1 MNKKSRRNFLKSAAG
16 ITGAGLFGVPA
27 LATSIYDNTIKLA
40 HAELITRELG
50 NTGIRIP
57 VVSMGVMNANNPNL
71 LKAAWNSGMR
81 HFDTAW
87 YYQGGNNEKM
97 IGAVLKELNIE
108 RDDVTI
114 ATKVPLFGQ
123 DNKGEGNDRKKL
135 FLSRFEESLTRLQMD
150 YVDILYYHMPENLE
164 QINNPY
170 ILEAFNELKEQKK
183 IRFKG
188 FSSHTYWPDLLDDAV
203 ERGFYEVILLS
214 FNYSMS
220 HDTRTYEAMKKAHA
234 AGIGMVAMKTQC
246 QQDWYKQNLPAETQK
261 YYEGK
266 IMHTALLKWVL
277 RHDFI
282 TTAIPGFTTFQQLE
296 EDMTV
301 AYNLDYT
308 EDEKLFLTDQKVDLA
323 IQEVCRH
330 CGQCTGNCPKNTDI
344 PSLMRT
350 HMYAYAYGNS
360 LMASQT
366 LSQIDRGRGIDN
378 CENCDECIAKCINR
392 VPVASRVSELK
403 TLYC

>member
-27 LATSIYDNTIKLA
+27 LGTGIYDKKISLDN
-40 HAELITRELG
+40 AELITRELG

-123 DNKGEGNDRKKL
+123 DSKGEGNDRKKL

-164 QINNPY
+164 QINDAY

-220 HDTRTYEAMKKAHA
+220 HDARIYEAMKKAHA
-234 AGIGMVAMKTQC
+234 AGIGLVAMKTQC

-301 AYNLDYT
+301 AYNLDYS

-323 IQEVCRH
+323 MQEVCRH
-330 CGQCTGNCPKNTDI
+330 CGQCTGNCPKNSDI

-350 HMYAYAYGNS
+350 HMYAYVYGNS

-366 LSQIDRGRGIDN
+366 LSQIDQGRGIDN
-378 CENCDECIAKCINR
+378 CENCDECTARCVNR